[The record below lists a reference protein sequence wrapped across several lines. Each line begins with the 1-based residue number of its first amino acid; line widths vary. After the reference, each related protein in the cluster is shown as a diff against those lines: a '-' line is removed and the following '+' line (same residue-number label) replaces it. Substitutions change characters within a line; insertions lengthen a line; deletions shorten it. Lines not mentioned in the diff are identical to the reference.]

1 MASGPA
7 QPAPGPGRL
16 ADSLARHPWITA
28 AGMTA
33 AVAAV
38 ASGAVVLA
46 FHDSS
51 SRPGRD
57 CGLVSCAAALPAA
70 VRSTGTG
77 PVSGTGSA
85 STPAAATP
93 AATRRASTPARPAS
107 PTVPVSAK
115 PVSVPEPF
123 SSPAPVSSS
132 SGRAVSADHAI
143 GVGYEITEDSQHGIH
158 GQIVIANESS
168 APVRGW
174 RVTIVLPGD
183 TDYQVLNAG
192 NRSAGDAVIM
202 AAPAAGHALAAGST
216 ELIAF
221 TARGST
227 STPVRCTFTDS
238 ARSRHSGRHGSGDA
252 AGQDAS
258 QAAAG
263 QPGSAEHG
271 HHGWLGG
278 WPTGGWPTGGW
289 PTGGWP
295 TGGWPGQGRRGGG
308 GRDGHQ
314 HGWPGGR

>member
-1 MASGPA
+1 MASGPG

-28 AGMTA
+28 AGLTA
-33 AVAAV
+33 TVVAV
-38 ASGAVVLA
+38 ASGGVALA
-46 FHDSS
+46 LHDSS

-70 VRSTGTG
+70 VRSSGTG
-77 PVSGTGSA
+77 PVSGTGST
-85 STPAAATP
+85 STPAAAAPPVTQ
-93 AATRRASTPARPAS
+93 RASTPAGPAS

-183 TDYQVLNAG
+183 TGYQVLNAG
-192 NRSAGDAVIM
+192 NRSAGDAVIL
-202 AAPAAGHALAAGST
+202 AAPAAGYALAAGST
-216 ELIAF
+216 ELVAF

-238 ARSRHSGRHGSGDA
+238 ERLRHSGRRGSGNA

-258 QAAAG
+258 QAAGG
-263 QPGSAEHG
+263 QPGSAGHG
-271 HHGWLGG
+271 HRGWLSRWPAGG
-278 WPTGGWPTGGW
+278 WPAGGWPA
-289 PTGGWP
+289 
-295 TGGWPGQGRRGGG
+295 GGWPGQRRAGGG
-308 GRDGHQ
+308 GRDGGHQ
-314 HGWPGGR
+314 QGWPGGR